1 MSDPESK
8 ERAGNPTNPDVTQV
22 STDGPPSP
30 LDDISLPEGGLGYG
44 AGTLDYNPNL
54 NPEGRGALGNNIP
67 KEGDYNESVQA
78 LQTYIANELDEE
90 WDGSEYGNTPE
101 LPRFGID
108 GVWRCETQAAFDKLV
123 DSKGIQGTPGP
134 ESPCPGSNYKLDDK
148 TLKAL
153 KDSEKEKKEKEDEEE
168 AEDVKKKDPTFSD
181 QCFLIENL
189 EKINPKTPKNQIS
202 FHETGGG
209 LSRKQVK
216 YKNIHKLET
225 KDPATIM
232 NRLKIT
238 KGSGEFLNIRHFQLS
253 QLTPMVRLYKEYY
266 ESPESPPKEVEFKF
280 SSFVDPVDDLQSMLN
295 SELQRGVGVGIES
308 FDFNFVGVQ
317 PATVKKDIE
326 AKLVIYAQNFNE
338 LFKVRQGE
346 DQHGKPIDGGY
357 RIIDLVLL
365 EPKYRNILEKG
376 KNTKT
381 RVFNPQF
388 YEIKVRAGWAA
399 TGGGG
404 LLSDELSSAIKDN
417 QVEMFL
423 VLTKHKFQFQDD
435 GSVRLI
441 LDFRARLESVLLD
454 RRSDVLFNP
463 EVIRKR
469 DERENKIREITA
481 SRSALSEQKK
491 DTCDDINE
499 NIKKLKQSYEESIE
513 EERQI
518 AYGSLL
524 KTLLL
529 ESCVY
534 TAVVTKVPDV
544 FETGQDLGLSVFV
557 ENYGCD
563 DETSLPKNL
572 LLQPGVR
579 RVNFFYLGDLIALAV
594 NNVLENMGRQSTSAE
609 KINYGNVK
617 FILGPAPL
625 DTRRTSEEN
634 ANGLTDLN
642 IADIPISVELFTD
655 FMREK
660 VIKGR
665 KNSYPLLVF
674 IRDTIKDLVFE
685 ALGPQCGSG
694 DDQLRL
700 QLATAQISADS
711 GAGGVD
717 QVATKIGKKPA
728 LQLDEYATNLVVPLD
743 SESAGLFGRKNLG
756 KKNNAAKTKFVF
768 DSFNKKPLSE
778 SFEYFVVYAYG
789 LEPRRLAFEKGDGG
803 HSNRY
808 ERDLS
813 NGIFHV
819 STGLDR
825 GLTKSMQF
833 GLSNQKYLREAR
845 YEQSD
850 FKPELQL
857 SDVYNAS
864 IRMYGNNLFFP
875 GTQVFVNPRGLG
887 SDALGDPGHAGSN
900 ANVMGLGG
908 YHLVTKVKHS
918 INSSGYT
925 TNMDAL
931 FTSSGD
937 GKGSVMD
944 NNTRV
949 GDKVIIECA
958 DLTAEIDNA
967 LAEYTSEGDG

>member
-1 MSDPESK
+1 MSGPENK
-8 ERAGNPTNPDVTQV
+8 ERAGNPTNPEVKNVGTN
-22 STDGPPSP
+22 GPPSL
-30 LDDISLPEGGLGYG
+30 LDDINLPEGGLGYG
-44 AGTLDYNPNL
+44 AGKLDYNPNP
-54 NPEGRGALGNNIP
+54 NDNGRGALGTNIE
-67 KEGDYNESVQA
+67 KKGRYDESVVA
-78 LQTYIANELDEE
+78 LQTYMANELDEL
-90 WDGSEYGNTPE
+90 WDGSEYGNTDE

-108 GVWRCETQAAFDKLV
+108 GVWKCETQAAFDKLL
-123 DSKGIQGTPGP
+123 DSKGVTGTPNP
-134 ESPCPGSNYKLDDK
+134 DSPCPGSNYKLDDK

-153 KDSEKEKKEKEDEEE
+153 KDLEEEKKEKEDEEE

-181 QCFLIENL
+181 QCLLIENL

-202 FHETGGG
+202 FHETGAGI
-209 LSRKQVK
+209 SRRQVK

-225 KDPATIM
+225 EDPATIM

-238 KGSGEFLNIRHFQLS
+238 KGAGEFLNIRHFQLS

-266 ESPESPPKEVEFKF
+266 ESPEAPPKEVEFKF
-280 SSFVDPVDDLQSMLN
+280 SSFVDPVDDLQAMLN

-308 FDFNFVGVQ
+308 FNFNFVGVQ

-338 LFKVRQGE
+338 LFKIRQGE
-346 DQHGKPIDGGY
+346 DQHGDPIKGGY

-381 RVFNPQF
+381 RVFNPNF

-423 VLTKHKFQFQDD
+423 VLTKHKFEFQDD

-441 LDFRARLESVLLD
+441 LDFRARLESILLD
-454 RRSDVLFNP
+454 RKSDVLFSP
-463 EVIRKR
+463 DVIAKR
-469 DERENKIREITA
+469 DEREKKIREIIV
-481 SRSALSEQKK
+481 SREALDKEKK
-491 DTCDDINE
+491 DNCKDIDKG
-499 NIKKLKQSYEESIE
+499 IKALKKSYEETIE
-513 EERQI
+513 EEREES
-518 AYGSLL
+518 YLSLM

-529 ESCVY
+529 ENCIY
-534 TAVVTKVPDV
+534 TAVVTKAPDV
-544 FETGQDLGLSVFV
+544 FNTGQDLGLNIRI

-563 DETSLPKNL
+563 NENLFPKSF
-572 LLQPGVR
+572 LLQPNVR
-579 RVNFFYLGDLIALAV
+579 RINFFYLGDLIALAV
-594 NNVLENMGRQSTSAE
+594 NNVLDNMNKQSTSPQ
-609 KINYGNVK
+609 KLNYGNVR

-625 DTRRTSEEN
+625 DTRRVGEES
-634 ANGLTDLN
+634 ADGLTDLN

-665 KNSYPLLVF
+665 RNSYPLLVF
-674 IRDTIKDLVFE
+674 IRDVIKDLVFE
-685 ALGPQCGSG
+685 ALGPQCNSG

-700 QLATAQISADS
+700 RLATAQLSADS
-711 GAGGVD
+711 GAGGAD
-717 QVATKIGKKPA
+717 QVAIKIGDKSA
-728 LQLDEYATNLVVPLD
+728 LPLDEYATNLTVPLD

-756 KKNNAAKTKFVF
+756 KKNKAAKTKFVF
-768 DSFNKKPLSE
+768 DSFNKKPLSD

-789 LEPRRLAFEKGDGG
+789 VEPRRLAFEKGQDG

-813 NGIFHV
+813 NGVFHV
-819 STGLDR
+819 ATGLDR
-825 GLTKSMQF
+825 GLTKSMEF

-857 SDVYNAS
+857 SDVYNAN
-864 IRMYGNNLFFP
+864 INMYGNNLFFP
-875 GTQVFVNPRGLG
+875 GTQVYVNPRGLG
-887 SDALGDPGHAGSN
+887 SDALGDPGTAGTP
-900 ANVMGLGG
+900 ANIMGLGG
-908 YHLVTKVKHS
+908 YHLVTKVRQT
-918 INSSGYT
+918 INSAGYT
-925 TNMDAL
+925 TSMDAL
-931 FTSSGD
+931 FSSSGD

-944 NNTRV
+944 NQARV
-949 GDKVIIECA
+949 GDRVVIECS
-958 DLTAEIDNA
+958 DLSQEIKKA
-967 LAEYTSEGDG
+967 QSEYEGG